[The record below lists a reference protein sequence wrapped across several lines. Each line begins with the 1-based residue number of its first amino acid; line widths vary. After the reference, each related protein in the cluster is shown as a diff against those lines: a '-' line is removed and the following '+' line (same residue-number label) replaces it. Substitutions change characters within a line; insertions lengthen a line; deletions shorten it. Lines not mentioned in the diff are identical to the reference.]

1 MAGIGYVLKKLVK
14 EDSYTGDFKANLYS
28 LVISSGPWLFAVI
41 CIAGLFIFTGYEA
54 HYEMLV
60 FRAVIVYVYAFSLI
74 SSSFFQLILTRF
86 ISDKL
91 YQREY
96 SSLLPNFFGVMSLCG
111 ILNFIVSVLY
121 IFVFTELNFLCKVLA
136 VVLFCVAG
144 YQWILMVFLSAVRD
158 YLKTTLIFFT
168 GFFLSFFA
176 ALILGKYLA
185 LAGYLTGFLL
195 GQTVILLLLI
205 QSMISE
211 FPLGQDEIFEFT
223 RYFRLYPPLVW
234 AAFLYNLGYWM
245 DKIILWLSP
254 LASSIEGFRYHYPY
268 DTACFLAALTIIPA
282 MAMFFLQV
290 ETEFYEA
297 LRKYI
302 NIILNKGNYEII
314 ERNRKNL
321 INILKVKLFQ
331 IIEFQFL
338 ITLISCFLAPTLI
351 KWLGFEDLDSLIPVY
366 VIILFASF
374 FQILFL
380 ILIVLF
386 WYVDL
391 LWESFFCVFIFALSN
406 GLLTFI
412 QLYYFPSL
420 LPLGTGYL
428 ISVILSFIITFLIL
442 FFRLRELNYLTFLRR
457 KEPAEKIIPMP
468 KFPQE

>member
-14 EDSYTGDFKANLYS
+14 EDTYTGDFKANLYS

-54 HYEMLV
+54 RYDMLV

-96 SSLLPNFFGVMSLCG
+96 SSILPNFFGVMALCG
-111 ILNFIVSVLY
+111 ILNFFIALIY
-121 IFVFTELNFLCKVLA
+121 ISIFTELNFLCKVIA

-158 YLKTTLIFFT
+158 YLKTTLIFFA
-168 GFFLSFFA
+168 GFVLSFFVA
-176 ALILGKYLA
+176 FILGKYWA

-195 GQTVILLLLI
+195 GQITILLLLM

-211 FPLGQDEIFEFT
+211 FPMGQDEIFEFT
-223 RYFRLYPPLVW
+223 RYFKLYPPLIG

-245 DKIILWLSP
+245 DKIILWASP
-254 LASSIEGFRYHYPY
+254 LSSSIEGFLYHYPY
-268 DTACFLAALTIIPA
+268 DTACFLSALTIIPA
-282 MAMFFLQV
+282 MAIFFLQV
-290 ETEFYEA
+290 ETEFYEG

-314 ERNRKNL
+314 ERYRKNL
-321 INILKVKLFQ
+321 VALLSVKLFQ
-331 IIEFQFL
+331 IIEFQLL
-338 ITLISCFLAPTLI
+338 ITLISCFMAPTLI
-351 KWLGFEDLDSLIPVY
+351 KWLGFDKIDSLLPIY
-366 VIILFASF
+366 IIVLLASF

-380 ILIVLF
+380 ILIVLL
-386 WYVDL
+386 WYLEL
-391 LWESFFCVFIFALSN
+391 LWESFFCAFIFALLN
-406 GLLTFI
+406 GLFTFI
-412 QLYYFPSL
+412 QLYYLPDF

-428 ISVILSFIITFLIL
+428 CSVIFSFILTITIL
-442 FFRLRELNYLTFLRR
+442 LFRLRELNYLTLLKR
-457 KEPAEKIIPMP
+457 KEIREKIIPMP
-468 KFPQE
+468 KFD